1 MRRNSLTLVVGALLL
16 VIFILLLFTFQVR
29 QTEVAVVTTFGRPTR
44 FIDQPGLKF
53 KWPQPIQRVYPF
65 DKRIQNFEDRFEQVL
80 TSDNYNVLV
89 NVYAGWTIV
98 DPTNFFSKFPAGT
111 AAAAEPALGGMIESA
126 KNAAVGR
133 HPFTDFV
140 STDPKQLKFVQIEDE
155 MLNAVKADAL
165 AKYGIGIQFLRIK
178 RLGLPESVTQKVFDR
193 MTAERNREVERLK
206 AQGDA
211 DAMNIR
217 SAADRDRAEILA
229 KAESEATA
237 IRGQG
242 DAEAAKSFAAFEQ
255 NPTLAVFLL
264 KLKALEQTLKDRSTL
279 ILDERTS
286 PFDLLNKPA
295 VGAQSGTGKNP
306 HP

>member
-16 VIFILLLFTFQVR
+16 IIFLLLLFTFQVR
-29 QTEVAVVTTFGRPTR
+29 QTEVAVVTTFGKPTR

-98 DPTNFFSKFPAGT
+98 NPQIFFSSFPAGT
-111 AAAAEPALGGMIESA
+111 AVAAEPALGAMIESA

-193 MTAERNREVERLK
+193 MQAERGREVERLK

-211 DAMNIR
+211 EAMNIR

-286 PFDLLNKPA
+286 PFDLLNKSA
-295 VGAQSGTGKNP
+295 SATQEAGKTP
-306 HP
+306 RP

>member
-1 MRRNSLTLVVGALLL
+1 MRRNSLTLLVGALLL
-16 VIFILLLFTFQVR
+16 VIFLLLLFTFQVR
-29 QTEVAVVTTFGRPTR
+29 QTEVAVVTTFDRPTG

-53 KWPQPIQRVYPF
+53 KWPRPIQRVYIF
-65 DKRIQNFEDRFEQVL
+65 DKRIQNFEDRFEQAL
-80 TSDNYNVLV
+80 TSDNYSVLV
-89 NVYAGWTIV
+89 NVYSGWTIV
-98 DPTNFFSKFPAGT
+98 EPQRFFSSFPAGT
-111 AAAAEPALGGMIESA
+111 AAAAEPALAGLIESA
-126 KNAAVGR
+126 KNAAIGR

-140 STDPKQLKFVQIEDE
+140 STDPKQLKFVEIENE
-155 MLNAVKADAL
+155 MLNAVKQDAL
-165 AKYGIGIQFLRIK
+165 SKYGIGIQFLRIK

-193 MTAERNREVERLK
+193 MTAERGREVERLK

-211 DAMNIR
+211 EAMNIK

-229 KAESEATA
+229 KAESDATA
-237 IRGQG
+237 IRGQA

-255 NPTLAVFLL
+255 NPELAVFLL

-295 VGAQSGTGKNP
+295 AATQPRSDKNTRP
-306 HP
+306 